1 MKRIAWLPAHPA
13 MGWASMNR
21 CWLALQRQSAL
32 HPAHDLAFTCP
43 LALQAVEQREA
54 PAWRRHLARRLT
66 YPLRVRSLRDV
77 DAVHV
82 LDHSFA
88 DLLRHVPKRVKK
100 IVTVHDVIPLLD
112 AAELSAAQVAR
123 YRERLNWLHQ
133 ADVLICVS
141 EFTRRTLLEHLKVD
155 ASKTVVLPNGVDLPT
170 AKPALL
176 KLDALRPWLLIVG
189 SNLERKNLRL
199 LPEVLKHLMNR
210 DIHPT
215 VVRVGPSLK
224 TELKMAIQEIVGPE
238 RLLELGLVSDA
249 QLSAAYASADM
260 LLFPST
266 LEGFGLPVLEAMAH
280 SCPVVCSNASS
291 LPEVAGSAAL
301 LFAPHDAASA
311 AEQCVT
317 AITNRAQLSALGLQR
332 AQLFTWTQHWNQLC
346 TLYRELLAA

>member
-32 HPAHDLAFTCP
+32 HPVRDLAFACP
-43 LALQAVEQREA
+43 LTLQAVEQQEA

-66 YPLRVRSLRDV
+66 YPLRVRSLRRVDV
-77 DAVHV
+77 VHV

-88 DLLRHVPKRVKK
+88 DLLRHVPTQVKK
-100 IVTVHDVIPLLD
+100 FVTVHDVIPLLE
-112 AAELSAAQVAR
+112 AAELSTAQVAR
-123 YRERLNWLHQ
+123 YRERLSWLHQ

-141 EFTRRTLLEHLKVD
+141 EFTRRTLVEQLKVD
-155 ASKTVVLPNGVDLPT
+155 ESRTVVLPNGVDLPT
-170 AKPALL
+170 AKPALM
-176 KLDALRPWLLIVG
+176 KLEAPRPWLLLVG

-199 LPEVLKHLMNR
+199 VPEVLRHLMNR
-210 DIHPT
+210 HIHPT

-224 TELKMAIQEIVGPE
+224 PELKATIQAIIGPE
-238 RLLELGLVSDA
+238 HLLERGLVSDA
-249 QLSAAYASADM
+249 QLASAYASADV

-280 SCPVVCSNASS
+280 GCPVVCSNASS
-291 LPEVAGSAAL
+291 LPEVAGLAAL

-311 AEQCVT
+311 AEQCVA
-317 AITNRAQLSALGLQR
+317 AITNRAQMSALGLER
-332 AQLFTWTQHWNQLC
+332 AQSFAWTAHWNQLC
-346 TLYRELLAA
+346 TLYREVLPA

>member
-32 HPAHDLAFTCP
+32 HPVHDLAFSCP
-43 LALQAVEQREA
+43 LELLAVEQPEA

-66 YPLRVRSLRDV
+66 YPLRVRSLHGV

-88 DLLRHVPKRVKK
+88 DLLMYVPKHFQK

-112 AAELSAAQVAR
+112 AAELSTAQVAR
-123 YRERLNWLHQ
+123 YRERLSWLHQ

-141 EFTRRTLLEHLKVD
+141 EFTRRTLVEQLKVEE
-155 ASKTVVLPNGVDLPT
+155 SKTVVLPNGVDLPI
-170 AKPALL
+170 AKPAPL
-176 KLDALRPWLLIVG
+176 KLEAPRPWILIVG

-199 LPEVLKHLMNR
+199 VPDVLRHLMSR
-210 DIHPT
+210 GIHPT
-215 VVRVGPSLK
+215 LVRVGPPLK
-224 TELKMAIQEIVGPE
+224 PELKSAIQVIIGQE
-238 RLLELGLVSDA
+238 RLLEMGLVSDV
-249 QLSAAYASADM
+249 QLASAYASADV

-280 SCPVVCSNASS
+280 GCPVVCSNASS

-301 LFAPHDAASA
+301 LFAPNDAASA
-311 AEQCVT
+311 AEHCVT
-317 AITNRAQLSALGLQR
+317 ALTHRAQLSILGMER
-332 AQLFTWTQHWNQLC
+332 AQSFTWTAHWNQLC
-346 TLYRELLAA
+346 TLYRESLAA